1 MPIKFKIVTPERTVY
16 EAEIDQ
22 ITLPT
27 MDGEI
32 TILPHHVPLIAA
44 LKSGEMLLK
53 KDGELHPLAVSGGL
67 VEVREGSEVV
77 VLADTA
83 ERAVE
88 IDIKRAEEAKER
100 AQKLMIEKQ
109 LDAEQYAYLAAKMEK
124 ELARLKVVR
133 KHRSHHISGSAA
145 ANERG

>member
-1 MPIKFKIVTPERTVY
+1 MIKFKIVTPERTVY

-27 MDGEI
+27 VDGEI
-32 TILPHHVPLIAA
+32 TILPHHIPLIAA
-44 LKSGEMLLK
+44 LKSGEMILK
-53 KDGELHPLAVSGGL
+53 QKNELHPLAVSGGL

-83 ERAVE
+83 ERVAE

-100 AQKLMIEKQ
+100 AKKLMTEKQ
-109 LDAEQYAYLAAKMEK
+109 LDAEQYTYLAAKMEK

-133 KHRSHHISGSAA
+133 KHRSHVIPGSNA
-145 ANERG
+145 ANGQG